1 MRVLM
6 LSKACVVG
14 AYQRKLEEMVRQAP
28 DLTLCVLVPPSWRDP
43 ARGELRLERAHV
55 RGYELRVTPIRCNGN
70 FHLHHYPRLGRELR
84 DFQPDLVHID
94 EEPYNLATWQALW
107 HARRVGARTV
117 FFTWQ
122 NIARRYPPPFSWCER
137 WVLRHADCAIAGT
150 QGAAEVWRA
159 KGYRGPLVVIPQ
171 FGVDPDVFAPS
182 PAPRP
187 TDEFVIGFAGR
198 LVEEKGGAWLL
209 ESLTGLDGHWRLI
222 IAGEGPQRPA
232 LIAQAERLGI
242 AARVTFETRAS
253 TEMPAFYQQLDAL
266 AVPSLTRPNWKEQFG
281 RVIVE
286 AMACGVPVVGSSSG
300 AIPDVIGEDGLIV
313 PEGDVAALT
322 AALRRLM
329 TAPDLRQE
337 LGQRGRERVLR
348 RYTQAQVAAQTVTVY
363 RRVLGQIAEVG
374 ESKRNRL
381 NI

>member
-84 DFQPDLVHID
+84 DFRPDLVHID

-107 HARRVGARTV
+107 HARRVGARTL

-122 NIARRYPPPFSWCER
+122 NIARRYPPPFSWGER

-171 FGVDPDVFAPS
+171 FGVDPEVFAPS
-182 PAPRP
+182 PAPHP

-209 ESLTGLDGHWRLI
+209 DALARLEGNWRLI
-222 IAGEGPQRPA
+222 IAGDGPQREA
-232 LIAQAERLGI
+232 LVAQAQRLGLGE
-242 AARVTFETRAS
+242 RVTFEMRAS

-313 PEGDVAALT
+313 PEGDVEALA

-337 LGQRGRERVLR
+337 LGQRGRGRVLAH
-348 RYTQAQVAAQTVTVY
+348 YTQAQVAAQTVAVY
-363 RRVLGQIAEVG
+363 RQILGDTAE
-374 ESKRNRL
+374 L
-381 NI
+381 

>member
-1 MRVLM
+1 M

-14 AYQRKLEEMVRQAP
+14 AYQRKLEEMARQAP
-28 DLTLCVLVPPSWRDP
+28 DLTLRVLVPPVWRDP

-55 RGYELRVTPIRCNGN
+55 RGYELRVTPIRLNGN

-84 DFQPDLVHID
+84 EFQPDLVHID

-107 HARRVGARTV
+107 HTRRLGARAL

-122 NIARRYPPPFSWCER
+122 NIARRYPPPFSWGER
-137 WVLRHADCAIAGT
+137 WVLRRADCAIAGT
-150 QGAAEVWRA
+150 QGAAKVWRA
-159 KGYRGPLVVIPQ
+159 KGYRGPLAVIPQ
-171 FGVDPDVFAPS
+171 FGVDPDIFAPS
-182 PAPRP
+182 PAPRS

-209 ESLTGLDGHWRLI
+209 ESLAGLEGRWRLL

-232 LIAQAERLGI
+232 LIAQAERLGS

-266 AVPSLTRPNWKEQFG
+266 AVPSLTYPNWKEQFG

-313 PEGDVAALT
+313 PEGDVEALR

-329 TAPDLRQE
+329 IAPDLRRE
-337 LGQRGRERVLR
+337 LGQRGRARVLA
-348 RYTQAQVAAQTVTVY
+348 RYTQAQVAAQTVMVY
-363 RRVLGQIAEVG
+363 RQVLGQSADADNSRMG
-374 ESKRNRL
+374 
-381 NI
+381 